1 MVQLEE
7 VTPDDSDS
15 ASEYGNDHFWW
26 AIWLDFS
33 NMRAAGLRSSK
44 SKVTEQN
51 IIAKFDK
58 SGSENHK
65 I

>member
-26 AIWLDFS
+26 AIWIDFS
-33 NMRAAGLRSSK
+33 KMWAGLRSSK
-44 SKVTEQN
+44 SEVTEQN
-51 IIAKFDK
+51 IMAKFDK